1 MYGKFLV
8 TASLAALVG
17 LAPAEQVQA
26 DAGDAIAGALVGGI
40 IGHAIANDQNRR
52 RAQQQQRV
60 YRRAAPAKSTMSAA
74 QREQNKEVQTALN
87 YFGYPVGTV
96 DGVLGSRSR
105 AAVSQYQ
112 VLLGYQPTGQLSE
125 YERTILTTAY
135 HRGIAGGPMV
145 QQSIA
150 THPQGMRGLLIMQ
163 RDEMAGLPSTQ
174 SVGMPMM
181 QQAPMPQMPTVA
193 AAPVLPMAVM
203 PMAPAVAGAAAAAAP
218 VLPELPMPAAEPP
231 QPAAPELPSF
241 LGSGATM
248 ASLAS
253 HCNSVGL
260 KTNANGGYTT
270 SAAMTDATF
279 ALGEQFC
286 LARSYAIS
294 GSEDL
299 TKQVQ
304 GFTAQQIAE
313 QCQALGPALQDQV
326 SALSLEPRDDVL
338 KDVSA
343 FVLASGRPPAQLAG
357 SARIC
362 LGTGYAEDRMD
373 VAIASALLL
382 TALGQKGYAELLGHH
397 LAQGFGASQRPDLS
411 LDWYQMGLDAA
422 QSGSAVFGREMP
434 DRNEVIRKAAYTVG
448 GRVDLI
454 APAAPAPLPVFAPA
468 APAPIEVAAPAA
480 EPAVP
485 APSVEASAMPEP
497 AAGEPSMAFV
507 AQPPGDVA
515 EAGAKAVSAAARLPF
530 LLLGQ

>member
-1 MYGKFLV
+1 MYGKYLI
-8 TASLAALVG
+8 TASLAALIG
-17 LAPAEQVQA
+17 LAPAEPVKA

-52 RAQQQQRV
+52 RAQPQQV
-60 YRRAAPAKSTMSAA
+60 YRRAPAKATMSSA

-105 AAVSQYQ
+105 SAVSQFQ
-112 VLLGYQPTGQLSE
+112 VLMGYQPTGQLTD

-145 QQSIA
+145 QQAIA
-150 THPQGMRGLLIMQ
+150 THPQGMRGLLLMQ
-163 RDEMAGLPSTQ
+163 RDEMAGLPAAQ
-174 SVGMPMM
+174 SAMALMP
-181 QQAPMPQMPTVA
+181 QAPAPQMPMAVT
-193 AAPVLPMAVM
+193 APVLPV
-203 PMAPAVAGAAAAAAP
+203 APAAAAAGAAAA
-218 VLPELPMPAAEPP
+218 VLPELPAPVAEPA
-231 QPAAPELPSF
+231 PAAPELPSF

-253 HCNSVGL
+253 HCNSIGL
-260 KTNANGGYTT
+260 QTNANGGYTT
-270 SAAMTDATF
+270 SAGMTDASF

-294 GSEDL
+294 ASEEL

-304 GFTAQQIAE
+304 GFTPQQIAD
-313 QCQALGPALQDQV
+313 QCQALGPALKEQV

-362 LGTGYAEDRMD
+362 LGTGYAQDRMD
-373 VAIASALLL
+373 VAVASALLL

-397 LAQGFGASQRPDLS
+397 LAQGFGASQRPDLA

-422 QSGSAVFGREMP
+422 QSGTAVFGQGMP
-434 DRNEVIRKAAYTVG
+434 DRTEVIRKAAYTVG
-448 GRVDLI
+448 GRADLI
-454 APAAPAPLPVFAPA
+454 VPPAPAPLPVFAPVTPPPVEVAVPAPAPVAPPTVEAA
-468 APAPIEVAAPAA
+468 APAPAPALA
-480 EPAVP
+480 LA
-485 APSVEASAMPEP
+485 
-497 AAGEPSMAFV
+497 
-507 AQPPGDVA
+507 AQPSA
-515 EAGAKAVSAAARLPF
+515 EMAEVGAKAVSAAARLPF